1 MSNVYG
7 VDIGTSNFK
16 MYSKEKDTVLN
27 EKNIIAI
34 ANKTE
39 VFAIGNE
46 AFLMHEKAP
55 DNIVVSYPVKFGVIA
70 DIENMETLFECFF
83 NKINGGK
90 VAGANEFFVAVPT
103 DITEVEKKAFYDLV
117 SSAKVKAKTVYIVDK
132 PVADAIGAGIDVTE
146 ARGVMVVNIGSDTT
160 EVSVLSLGGI
170 VLSKSIKIGGNK
182 LDDNIISGIRKNYN
196 LVIGNKTAEA
206 IKIKIGSA
214 VKTDEVFTKAFG
226 RNIMSGLPVAVDVSS
241 DVVHESIIEQLRSIL
256 DAVKVILEKTPPELA
271 ADIIENG
278 IYITGG
284 TSSIRNLKEFMERET
299 NLTINI
305 VESASESVVRGIKDI
320 ISTPSYRKLA
330 YLPKEKN
337 YI

>member
-16 MYSKEKDTVLN
+16 MYSKEKDAVLN

-196 LVIGNKTAEA
+196 LVIGNKTAET

-284 TSSIRNLKEFMERET
+284 TSSIRNLKEFMEKET

>member
-16 MYSKEKDTVLN
+16 MYSKEKDSILN

-34 ANKTE
+34 ANKST
-39 VFAIGNE
+39 VFAIGND

-90 VAGANEFFVAVPT
+90 TAGANEFYVAVPT
-103 DITEVEKKAFYDLV
+103 DITEVEKRAFYDLV
-117 SSAKVKAKTVYIVDK
+117 SSAKVKAKNVYIVDK

-146 ARGVMVVNIGSDTT
+146 AKGVMVVNIGSDTT

-170 VLSKSIKIGGNK
+170 VLSKAIKIGGNK

-196 LVIGNKTAEA
+196 LVIGSKTAEN

-214 VKTDEVFTKAFG
+214 VRTKEVFAKAFG
-226 RNIMSGLPVAVDVSS
+226 RNIMSGLPVAVDISS

-256 DAVKVILEKTPPELA
+256 DALKMILERTPPELA

-284 TSSIRNLKEFMERET
+284 TSSINGLKEFIEGET
-299 NLTINI
+299 NLKVNI

-320 ISTPSYRKLA
+320 IGTPSYKKLA

>member
-90 VAGANEFFVAVPT
+90 IAGANEFFVAVPT
-103 DITEVEKKAFYDLV
+103 DITEVEKRAFYDLV
-117 SSAKVKAKTVYIVDK
+117 SSARVKAKTVYIVDK

-182 LDDNIISGIRKNYN
+182 LDDNIISGVRKNYN
-196 LVIGNKTAEA
+196 LVIGNKTAES

-214 VKTDEVFTKAFG
+214 IKTEEVFTKAFG

-256 DAVKVILEKTPPELA
+256 DAVKMILERTPPELA

-284 TSSIRNLKEFMERET
+284 TSSIRGLKEFMESET

>member
-16 MYSKEKDTVLN
+16 MFSKEKDIILN

-34 ANKTE
+34 ANKNE
-39 VFAIGNE
+39 IFAIGDE

-83 NKINGGK
+83 NKINNGK
-90 VAGANEFFVAVPT
+90 IAGANEFFVAVPT
-103 DITEVEKKAFYDLV
+103 DITEVEKRAFYDLV
-117 SSAKVKAKTVYIVDK
+117 SSAKVKAKNVYVVDK
-132 PVADAIGAGIDVTE
+132 PVADAIGAGIDVTL
-146 ARGVMVVNIGSDTT
+146 AKGVMVVNIGSDTT
-160 EVSVLSLGGI
+160 EISVLSLGGI
-170 VLSKSIKIGGNK
+170 VLSKSIKIGGHK
-182 LDDNIISGIRKNYN
+182 LDDNIISGIRKSYN
-196 LVIGNKTAEA
+196 LVIGNKTAEN
-206 IKIKIGSA
+206 IKIQIGSA
-214 VKTDEVFTKAFG
+214 LKTEEIFTKAFG

-241 DVVHESIIEQLRSIL
+241 DVVHESIIDQLRSIL
-256 DAVKVILEKTPPELA
+256 DALKAILENTPPELA
-271 ADIIENG
+271 ADIIADG

-284 TSSIRNLKEFMERET
+284 TSNIHGLKEFIEGET
-299 NLTINI
+299 KLKVNI

-320 ISTPSYRKLA
+320 ISTPAFRKLA